1 MVTATVTI
9 LCSVLCSEINTLHRS
24 HFRKTVLPAAE
35 HQLDLLPPELTTA
48 LIRLL
53 LNFEPAFSS

>member
-9 LCSVLCSEINTLHRS
+9 LHTLLVSEINTLLRS

-35 HQLDLLPPELTTA
+35 HQLDLLPPELITA
-48 LIRLL
+48 LVRVL
-53 LNFEPAFSS
+53 LNFEPVFPG